1 MPLARLPVM
10 HAGIVDGCH
19 WLVIRRCLD
28 DPDEL
33 AYYLVF
39 APLDTPLSTM
49 VQAIGARWHIEED
62 LQATKALGLDQ
73 YEVRSYRGW
82 YRHVTLVLLAY
93 AFLVSLCEA
102 APRPLPTSAQDP
114 AARSSPP
121 LIALTPSEVRHLLAH
136 LIWTPPTAAPLICQW
151 SIFRRTH
158 QYWAGYYHRRRR
170 AKAG

>member
-1 MPLARLPVM
+1 M
-10 HAGIVDGCH
+10 HAGTVDRRH

-33 AYYLVF
+33 AYYLVW
-39 APLDTPLSTM
+39 APPQTPLSTM

-62 LQATKALGLDQ
+62 LQANKALGLDH
-73 YEVRSYRGW
+73 YEVRSYPGW
-82 YRHVTLVLLAY
+82 YRHITLVLLAS
-93 AFLVSLCEA
+93 AFLLSICVQQQAPPSASEESTAASL
-102 APRPLPTSAQDP
+102 
-114 AARSSPP
+114 

-136 LIWTPPTAAPLICQW
+136 LIWPAPTAAPLICQW
-151 SIFRRTH
+151 SIFRRAH